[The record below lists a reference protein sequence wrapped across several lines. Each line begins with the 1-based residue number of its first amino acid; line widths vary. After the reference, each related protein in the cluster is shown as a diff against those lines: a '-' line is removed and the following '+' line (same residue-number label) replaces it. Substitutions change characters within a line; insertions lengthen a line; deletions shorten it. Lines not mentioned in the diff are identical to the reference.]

1 MAVTGDHLGRPRSF
15 TKQTALDIQKK
26 KGLGPVFYKLPQE
39 LRLEIFGY
47 CIALGQP
54 QFMRAS
60 RILQNEGNAVI
71 IRKGTYRLRLG
82 QVIDSNGQY
91 PNQEVAKEIQHL
103 DLSVDVPPRTFYY
116 PLSSWDRL
124 KPFEDPDTPRG
135 KCRIVVQ
142 AEHIMDVI
150 ALAEMFYFV
159 SCLRGFEE
167 LLIHVMIFRDL
178 PDDLFASLI
187 ESPAEYR
194 FLELVGESLFEQLGE
209 GQVESKAYGFAWRF
223 YPRKYLEN
231 VVSRAEEE
239 P

>member
-1 MAVTGDHLGRPRSF
+1 MAVAVDHLGRPPSF

-26 KGLGPVFYKLPQE
+26 KGLGPFFYKLPQE
-39 LRLEIFGY
+39 LRLEIFGH
-47 CIALGQP
+47 CIALGHP

-71 IRKGTYRLRLG
+71 LRNGTYRLRLG
-82 QVIDSNGQY
+82 QMIDSNGQY

-103 DLSVDVPPRTFYY
+103 DVSIDVLHWTYYY

-124 KPFEDPDTPRG
+124 KPFQDPDTPRG

-142 AEHIMDVI
+142 AGHIMDVI
-150 ALAEMFYFV
+150 ASAEMFYFV
-159 SCLRGFEE
+159 ACLKGFEE
-167 LLIHVMIFRDL
+167 MLIHVMICREP
-178 PDDLFASLI
+178 PDDLFASLV

-209 GQVESKAYGFAWRF
+209 GQLESKAYGFAWRF
-223 YPRKYLEN
+223 YPEKYRKEVL
-231 VVSRAEEE
+231 SRAGEE

>member
-1 MAVTGDHLGRPRSF
+1 MAVAVDHLGRPPSF
-15 TKQTALDIQKK
+15 TKQNALDIQKK
-26 KGLGPVFYKLPQE
+26 KGLGLFFYKLPQE
-39 LRLEIFGY
+39 LRLKIFGY
-47 CIALGQP
+47 CIALGHP

-60 RILQNEGNAVI
+60 RILQNEGNAVVSK
-71 IRKGTYRLRLG
+71 KGIYRLRLG
-82 QVIDSNGQY
+82 QMIDSNGQY
-91 PNQEVAKEIQHL
+91 PSHDVVKAIQHL
-103 DLSVDVPPRTFYY
+103 EISVEVPPRTFYY
-116 PLSSWDRL
+116 PISSWGRL

-159 SCLRGFEE
+159 SCLRGFDEM
-167 LLIHVMIFRDL
+167 LIHVMVFRDL
-178 PDDLFASLI
+178 PDNLFASLI

-223 YPRKYLEN
+223 YPRKYLEE
-231 VVSRAEEE
+231 VTSRAEEE